1 MFFTILQISNPL
13 SSTIEEDLGGHM
25 IIEHSVFFLLG
36 YCIMSSAK
44 KVVKNTFCKYK
55 ISSQSLFNPLYLNI
69 KKIKGNIYLKKNRY
83 IYIFLIISLL
93 FFWHIP
99 VIFDIAFYDN
109 IVHLLQHISFII
121 VGMCLYMIIR
131 EFDFSF
137 VFFSFILTCGIM
149 GLFGLL
155 LTLSTN
161 PFYYPYSIQSH
172 VNAGNYMILSS
183 IIMMVIILPIFLIKK
198 AIMYLDDNN

>member
-1 MFFTILQISNPL
+1 MFFIILTQISNPL
-13 SSTIEEDLGGHM
+13 SSTIEGDLGGHM

-44 KVVKNTFCKYK
+44 KVVKNIFCRNIKYH
-55 ISSQSLFNPLYLNI
+55 LNPFLNSHYLNI
-69 KKIKGNIYLKKNRY
+69 KKIIKKINLKKNRY

-109 IVHLLQHISFII
+109 LVHLLQHISFII
-121 VGMCLYMIIR
+121 VGMCLYMII
-131 EFDFSF
+131 ENLTFSF

-172 VNAGNYMILSS
+172 VNAGNYMI
-183 IIMMVIILPIFLIKK
+183 IIF
-198 AIMYLDDNN
+198 YYNDDSLYFQLY